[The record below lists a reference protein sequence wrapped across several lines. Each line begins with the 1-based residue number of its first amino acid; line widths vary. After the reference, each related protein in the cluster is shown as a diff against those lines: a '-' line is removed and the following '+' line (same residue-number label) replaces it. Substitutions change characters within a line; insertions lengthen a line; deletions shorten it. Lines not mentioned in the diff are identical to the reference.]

1 MEKGVVIPRKIEA
14 STTREDLFLQKGYML
29 WYLAKSRLLHPP
41 EYQQVAYKQPATQII
56 TDCQSA
62 R

>member
-1 MEKGVVIPRKIEA
+1 MIPRKIEA
-14 STTREDLFLQKGYML
+14 STTLVQKVLSYPPFVVIPR
-29 WYLAKSRLLHPP
+29 KSRLLQPP
-41 EYQQVAYKQPATQII
+41 EYQQVANKQPVTQII